1 METRT
6 WYSSETGSANQAIII
21 DEKTGRSVAVVY
33 DAEDAPLLAAAPR
46 LMRFAEAMENVMVGI
61 PQNLLVTTSQTD
73 RSDFIAKVIQ
83 AWNDDYSLT
92 ADIRGDIP
100 IGG

>member
-6 WYSSETGSANQAIII
+6 WYSKETGSANQALII
-21 DEKTGRSVAVVY
+21 DEATGRNVAVVY

-46 LMRFAEAMENVMVGI
+46 LMRFAEAIEDVMTNM
-61 PQNLLVTTSQTD
+61 PHNLLVTTAQED

>member
-1 METRT
+1 METRE
-6 WYSSETGSANQAIII
+6 WYSSETGCANQALII
-21 DEKTGRSVAVVY
+21 DEKTGRSVAVAY

-92 ADIRGDIP
+92 ADIRGDTP

>member
-1 METRT
+1 METRE
-6 WYSSETGSANQAIII
+6 WYSSETGCANQALII
-21 DEKTGRSVAVVY
+21 DETTGRNVAVVY

-46 LMRFAEAMENVMVGI
+46 LMRFAEAIEDVMMNM
-61 PQNLLVTTSQTD
+61 PHNLLVTTSQGD

-83 AWNDDYSLT
+83 AWNDDYLLT
-92 ADIRGDIP
+92 SDIRGDTS